1 MSLQTQDA
9 LHPVLTQ
16 MQVAE
21 RELAMYAA
29 IIGHRPSVEPAE
41 TNPSEPAPQQTTCKP
56 HAPTLSLHT
65 FHLDSA
71 ELKTWVSGW
80 VKQMS
85 HQAKRRID
93 EAKMRLAG

>member
-1 MSLQTQDA
+1 MRTTGTAVGAAGS
-9 LHPVLTQ
+9 
-16 MQVAE
+16 
-21 RELAMYAA
+21 REPMR
-29 IIGHRPSVEPAE
+29 HRPIP
-41 TNPSEPAPQQTTCKP
+41 
-56 HAPTLSLHT
+56 LHSFHHN

-71 ELKTWVSGW
+71 ELKHRVTGW

>member
-1 MSLQTQDA
+1 
-9 LHPVLTQ
+9 VLTQ

-21 RELAMYAA
+21 RELALYAA
-29 IIGHRPSVEPAE
+29 IIGHRPTVDAE
-41 TNPSEPAPQQTTCKP
+41 SPKQEQHSETDPPAPIP
-56 HAPTLSLHT
+56 LHSFHHN

-71 ELKTWVSGW
+71 ELKHRVAGW
-80 VKQMS
+80 VKEMS